1 MGYSLIV
8 EYEVEI
14 YETDHG
20 KCPYLEWL
28 DALKD
33 IRGRA
38 KIRTRIDRLKLGNF
52 GQCEPVG
59 DGVRE
64 LKIDFGPG
72 YRVYFGQVGTRCILL
87 LCGGSKKRQSGDINK
102 AKEYF
107 EDFKKS
113 GEFYGKK

>member
-1 MGYSLIV
+1 MGYYLTV

-14 YETDHG
+14 YEIDIG
-20 KCPYLEWL
+20 KCPYSEWL
-28 DALKD
+28 NALKD
-33 IRGRA
+33 IQGRA

-52 GQCEPVG
+52 GKCDPVG
-59 DGVRE
+59 EGIRE

-72 YRVYFGQVGTRCILL
+72 YRVYFGQIGTKCVLL
-87 LCGGSKKRQSGDINK
+87 LCGGSKKGQSNDIDK

-113 GEFYGKK
+113 GEIYGKK